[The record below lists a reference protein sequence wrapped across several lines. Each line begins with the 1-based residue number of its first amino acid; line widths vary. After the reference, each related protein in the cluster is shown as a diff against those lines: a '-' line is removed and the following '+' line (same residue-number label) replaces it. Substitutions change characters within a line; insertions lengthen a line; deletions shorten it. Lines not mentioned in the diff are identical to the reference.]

1 MSKIWVPQQTNKRLL
16 DERRQFAA
24 ELAQMMYVKGV
35 MDEFNKELR
44 EIDPYLEL
52 VQAKEKIKAGNP
64 LKPGYWHI
72 VRHNPG
78 APPTV
83 MTIEGENGEYVEPN
97 AEVFRRLKED
107 NDMWNVE
114 SAHRRR
120 KREEKLEL
128 AKERRKDRERK
139 ERQEE
144 IMERWNAATRT
155 QVSMLPGW
163 SQNSAGRRGRAPK
176 AT

>member
-1 MSKIWVPQQTNKRLL
+1 MSKIWVPQQSNRRLL
-16 DERRQFAA
+16 EERRQFAA

-52 VQAKEKIKAGNP
+52 VQAKEKVLAGNP

-83 MTIEGENGEYVEPN
+83 MTIEGENGEYIEPS
-97 AEVFRRLKED
+97 AEIFRKLKED
-107 NDMWNVE
+107 NDMWNPAT
-114 SAHRRR
+114 AHRRR
-120 KREEKLEL
+120 KREAQLEE
-128 AKERRKDRERK
+128 AKERRKVRER
-139 ERQEE
+139 EDRQQELS
-144 IMERWNAATRT
+144 ERWA
-155 QVSMLPGW
+155 
-163 SQNSAGRRGRAPK
+163 
-176 AT
+176 